1 MLKNT
6 ILKMSSL
13 NVITNKSILEE
24 FDELY
29 LEHINDIKFNIKEE
43 LINGM
48 VEDMNNI
55 SMYEYIANTSASYIS
70 KEPAFN
76 KLSVI
81 YELKKLYFLLQIDNS
96 KNLENLE
103 KIKNLFEKQNEFK
116 LISDKYYEFIINNY
130 DTLINFIEHD
140 RDKLIDVFGIKTL
153 QRSYLLK
160 DKNDQPLESPQM
172 MFLRC
177 AIQIHFLDIISDFS
191 KFNLIKET
199 YDNMSQ
205 LYFTH
210 ATPTLFNSGGRFPQ
224 LSSCYLLQC
233 PDDLAAISKSIGD
246 MMMISKWAGGI
257 GVNLSDIRANG
268 SIIKSNGGKSTGI
281 IPLCKVLESVARYV
295 NQSSK
300 RQGSIACY
308 IETWHYD
315 IFDFIDLRKNTGDE
329 NLRARDL
336 FLGLWVP
343 NAFMRAVEKDEDW
356 YLMSPDVSVGLTDV
370 HSEEFDKLYYK
381 YVEDGNYIKKI
392 KAIDL
397 YKKIL
402 ESQLE
407 TGMPYML
414 YKDHANSKSNQKN
427 LGTIK
432 NSNLCVAPETKI
444 LTDKG
449 YIEISTLKNKK
460 VNVWNGEKYSN
471 VTIMQ
476 TGINQKL
483 IRISFSNNRYLDC
496 TPYHKFHILKTES
509 PNNASIIEA
518 SMLKVGMKIIKFN
531 LPTLENQENIIITN
545 IEDLG
550 RKDDTY
556 CFNEPEKHLGIFN
569 GIMTGNC
576 SEIIEYS
583 SADEIAVCNLASIC
597 LPKFVE
603 VDNFGKKSF
612 NFEKLGE
619 IVKIVVNNLN
629 KIINVNFYPVI
640 ETQISNFRHRP
651 IGLGVQGLACTYAKM
666 GFPFDS
672 EEAIKL
678 NKMIFECIYYHAL
691 LKSNELAKELGAY
704 ETFKGSPF
712 SEGKLQFH
720 LAGLNESDM
729 SKELGYAWT
738 SLVLD
743 IKEFGTRNSL
753 LTTIM
758 PTASTAQIM
767 NNNESIEPF
776 ASNIYVRKTIAGDF
790 IIVNKYLVEDLKK
803 IDKWT
808 DEIYQELVFD
818 NGSVQ
823 KLDIPNELKE
833 KYKTAYEMKQSVLLK
848 QSVDRGIFIDQ
859 SQSLNIFM
867 AKPDFN
873 KLHSCHM
880 YSWKNGLKTGMY
892 YLRSQPVSEGIKF
905 GIDSE
910 VIKNIKNKRNID
922 EFKNEEIVN
931 KKNINYNNDVCETC
945 SA

>member
-1 MLKNT
+1 
-6 ILKMSSL
+6 MSSL